1 MKEMFSNTLT
11 ELLRR
16 PFRTLVN
23 VMGYFLCCAFI
34 TIIVLLLRFDLQA
47 KDAVVRYMGGKFL
60 IYSPVR
66 KDGTPQAK
74 TAKDPVSEGFFTEP
88 YVNTHLMPVSLVQ
101 EIAAIDEVKAVTPFL
116 LFRIK
121 QGQDGHIFSLG
132 GIKVQ
137 DKYALKSTMV
147 SEGDIVKGAFFNPND
162 RNVVVVDK
170 SYADLWNLK
179 PGSVVNVA
187 DALYPVIG
195 VVSSHART
203 ARADIYMNWED
214 AKKAINKRLTVP
226 LDDEANIFLVAST
239 GGEFNATAM
248 KKAQELLES
257 NLSANAVNCSLHVVD
272 FMGLSKNTLNYVL
285 LAACILVFLFSA
297 NSQWSLVSEK
307 RHEIAILK
315 AIGWKNNVIFA
326 QIVLGSVLQSA
337 SGGVPGAIAGFALFP
352 LCAAMLEIPFNE
364 QYEFLNLPALFAWVF
379 VGIVVIA
386 IFSAL
391 VPAFKAVKTSP
402 ADVLRN

>member
-1 MKEMFSNTLT
+1 MKEIFSNTLT

-23 VMGYFLCCAFI
+23 IMGYFLCCAFI

-66 KDGTPQAK
+66 KDGAPQAK

-137 DKYALKSTMV
+137 DNYALSSTMV
-147 SEGDIVKGAFFNPND
+147 SEADIVKGVFFNTND

-214 AKKAINKRLTVP
+214 AKKAINKRLKV
-226 LDDEANIFLVAST
+226 LLGDEANIFLVAST

-248 KKAQELLES
+248 KKAQELLEG
-257 NLSANAVNCSLHVVD
+257 NLSANAVNCSLHIVD

-337 SGGVPGAIAGFALFP
+337 SGGVPGTIAGFTLFP

-364 QYEFLNLPALFAWVF
+364 QYEFLNLPVLFAWIF
-379 VGIVVIA
+379 VGILVIA

>member
-1 MKEMFSNTLT
+1 MNDVFSNTIK
-11 ELLRR
+11 ELLRK
-16 PFRTLVN
+16 PIRTGVN
-23 VMGYFLCCAFI
+23 VFGYFLCCAFI
-34 TIIVLLLRFDLQA
+34 TIVALFLRFDLQA
-47 KDAVVRYMGGKFL
+47 KDAVVKYMGGKFL

-66 KDGTPQAK
+66 KDGAPQAK
-74 TAKDPVSEGFFTEP
+74 TAKTPMSEGFFTEP
-88 YVNTHLMPVSLVQ
+88 MVNTHLMPVSLVK

-121 QGQDGHIFSLG
+121 QGQDGHVFSLG
-132 GIKVQ
+132 GIKIE

-147 SEGDIVKGAFFNPND
+147 SEADIIKGVFFNPND
-162 RNVVVVDK
+162 RNVVVIDK

-214 AKKAINKRLTVP
+214 AKIAINKRLTVP
-226 LDDEANIFLVAST
+226 LGDEANIFLVASN
-239 GGEFNATAM
+239 GGEYNAVAM
-248 KKAQELLES
+248 KKSRELLEG
-257 NLSANAVNCSLHVVD
+257 NLSANAVNCSLHIVD
-272 FMGLSKNTLNYVL
+272 FMGLSKDTLNYVL
-285 LAACILVFLFSA
+285 MAACILVFLFSA

-315 AIGWKNNVIFA
+315 AIGWKNNVIFG

-337 SGGVPGAIAGFALFP
+337 LGGALGAVVGVAVFP
-352 LCAAMLEIPFNE
+352 FCAAMLKIPFNA
-364 QYEFLNLPALFAWVF
+364 QYEFLNMPSLFAWVF

-386 IFSAL
+386 IVSAL
-391 VPAFKAVKTSP
+391 VPAFKAVRTSP